1 MILTTIISIAFSMNG
16 ITASAQDRVEKSDSV
31 ATAIRVKALREQQ
44 AQLKKQIA
52 IEDKKRNQRIEGVS
66 AANQELLND
75 RQDSICIDLRSQLTR
90 TELELK
96 EVQPDKVPAQVGQQY
111 NALIRKQPAK
121 PSPQPAGKTESKT
134 KKINDVLKI

>member
-1 MILTTIISIAFSMNG
+1 MILSTIIGIAFSMNG
-16 ITASAQDRVEKSDSV
+16 ITTSAQDRVEKSDSV

-66 AANQELLND
+66 AANQELMND

-90 TELELK
+90 TELEIK
-96 EVQPDKVPAQVGQQY
+96 EIQPNKVPAQVSQQY
-111 NALIRKQPAK
+111 STLIRKQPVKLSRQTVRK
-121 PSPQPAGKTESKT
+121 PENKTD
-134 KKINDVLKI
+134 KKKK

>member
-1 MILTTIISIAFSMNG
+1 MILSTIIGIAFSMNG

-66 AANQELLND
+66 AANQELMND

-90 TELELK
+90 TELEIK
-96 EVQPDKVPAQVGQQY
+96 EIQPNKVPAQVSQQY
-111 NALIRKQPAK
+111 STLIRKQPVK
-121 PSPQPAGKTESKT
+121 PSRQTVRKPENKTD
-134 KKINDVLKI
+134 KKKK